1 MCFSVEHEILP
12 NEARPANE
20 DVCLYIEKQNWGFAN
35 AALNSENETLSV
47 VFVYAGYG
55 TLWIL
60 LVTHAHG
67 ESYGTLRNLREP

>member
-47 VFVYAGYG
+47 VFVYVG
-55 TLWIL
+55 
-60 LVTHAHG
+60 
-67 ESYGTLRNLREP
+67 

>member
-20 DVCLYIEKQNWGFAN
+20 DVWIYIEKQNWGFAN

-47 VFVYAGYG
+47 VFVYAGKGFRSYSACG
-55 TLWIL
+55 
-60 LVTHAHG
+60 LVW
-67 ESYGTLRNLREP
+67 

>member
-20 DVCLYIEKQNWGFAN
+20 GVWIYFERQNCGFAN

-47 VFVYAGYG
+47 VFVYAGKQ
-55 TLWIL
+55 TIK
-60 LVTHAHG
+60 
-67 ESYGTLRNLREP
+67 